1 MIRLGRWEE
10 ALADVTSCDSVIVD
24 PPYGA
29 RTHEGA
35 RSTKDIDV
43 DPDDFGGNIE
53 GIEYAPWSATDV
65 GLFVKSWAPRARR
78 WIVAMTSHDLIPA
91 WESAFLAAGLYYFA
105 PVVAVIKGMTVRVRA
120 DGPASWAIY
129 CMAARHSDDERMSYD
144 GRKQGHIWR
153 SLPGGYA
160 GPANTSESKMGRGK
174 PRWLCEA
181 LVRDY
186 SNKGELVVD
195 PLAGWGNIPRAAA
208 NLGRRALGAE
218 CDPGA
223 YAKALELGARPQQS
237 DLFG

>member
-1 MIRLGRWEE
+1 MIRLGRWEDV
-10 ALADVTSCDSVIVD
+10 LADVRPDSVIAD
-24 PPYGA
+24 PPYGD

-43 DPDDFGGNIE
+43 DVDDFGGNIE
-53 GIEYAPWSATDV
+53 GIAYDPWTPTDV
-65 GLFVKSWAPRARR
+65 GNFVGSWAPRTRR

-91 WESAFLAAGLYYFA
+91 WESAYLAAGMYYFA

-129 CMAARHSDDERMSYD
+129 CMAARHRDDAAMSYD
-144 GRKQGHIWR
+144 GRKEGHIWR

-160 GPANTSESKMGRGK
+160 GPADTKNAAMGRGK

-186 SNKGELVVD
+186 SNKGDLVVD
-195 PLAGWGNIPRAAA
+195 PLAGWGSIPRAAES
-208 NLGRRALGAE
+208 LGRRSEGAE

-223 YAKALELGARPQQS
+223 FAKSLELGARPQQH